1 MKKGYLEDIIRA
13 VKVGDTFQRYIG
25 GVNEHSYRTVVSRIN
40 KKDGYKHYSVAV
52 NRAVGVFFIINNGE
66 LKNDNE

>member
-13 VKVGDTFQRYIG
+13 AKVGDTFQRYIG
-25 GVNEHSYRTVVSRIN
+25 DVNEHSYRTVVSRIN